1 MREHSLKISVGVFL
15 ILSHFTVLIL
25 VMVVSAIGGMDFA
38 ETTMSVAL
46 ITPMFATYT
55 IAIIRFIIDHKG
67 ADEVKSPLVNKA
79 YIFISFFI
87 PALFI
92 SAIVLLR
99 GYRIWIRDPEMYKYL
114 LGAAET
120 IFGVY
125 VGMILRDMFEIKKR
139 PQKAKGN

>member
-1 MREHSLKISVGVFL
+1 MREHNLKISIGLFL

-25 VMVVSAIGGMDFA
+25 VMIVSAIGGMDFA
-38 ETTMSVAL
+38 ETTTSVAL

-67 ADEVKSPLVNKA
+67 AEETKSPLVNKA
-79 YIFISFFI
+79 YVFISFFI

-92 SAIVLLR
+92 SAITAIVLLR

-125 VGMILRDMFEIKKR
+125 VGMILRDMFEMKKR
-139 PQKAKGN
+139 PQKA